1 MEKQIIN
8 YRRTALSA
16 ILILTSAT
24 LQPSAKGANQY
35 AQHNL
40 VSDIPGL
47 ADQTDPNLVNPWGIS
62 MSSTSPF
69 WI

>member
-1 MEKQIIN
+1 MQRQIVN
-8 YRRTALSA
+8 HRRTALPA
-16 ILILTSAT
+16 ALILLSAT

-35 AQHNL
+35 VQHNL
-40 VSDIPGL
+40 ASDVPGL